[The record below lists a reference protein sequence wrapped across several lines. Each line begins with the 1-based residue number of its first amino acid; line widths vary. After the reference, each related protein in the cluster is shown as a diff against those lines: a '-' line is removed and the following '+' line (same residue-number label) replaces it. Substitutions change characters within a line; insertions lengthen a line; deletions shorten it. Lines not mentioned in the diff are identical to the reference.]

1 MIEPDTIFEKSN
13 AIATMY
19 QEMQEQQQHTT
30 QSINELRN
38 LLVDTKTSIK
48 DDKFDK
54 IVDNFGKI
62 MLGVATI
69 IFIPIFGYF
78 WKLNSTIS
86 ILEQDNKRYQEEIT
100 DIKKELQTQNKQI
113 TILEEK
119 YIVIREIKE
128 KLNNT
133 PQNKFIQQGYTNDYK

>member
-1 MIEPDTIFEKSN
+1 MIEPNTLFEKSN
-13 AIATMY
+13 AVVTMY

-30 QSINELRN
+30 QSIDELRN
-38 LLVDTKTSIK
+38 LLKDTKSSMT

-54 IVDNFGKI
+54 IIDNFGKI
-62 MLGVATI
+62 MVGVATL

-86 ILEQDNKRYQEEIT
+86 ILEQDNKRHQDEISE
-100 DIKKELQTQNKQI
+100 IKKELNVHNKQI

-119 YIVIREIKE
+119 YSIIKEIKE
-128 KLNNT
+128 K
-133 PQNKFIQQGYTNDYK
+133 